1 MIWACRLQIRWCE
14 NLTSQME
21 SGELAKDTASAE
33 NLMELH
39 HERKAE
45 IDGRYNYYLKQKDYG
60 EALLRGKH
68 PAQTQIET
76 RLTELDDSW
85 QLINRTWEERKQLL
99 TQCYDLQVYEEYA
112 EQADAWIASKEAFL
126 ANEDL
131 GVSGTSHQLD
141 VYSHTAIAHV
151 YCSRSGFVVERR
163 RASQEA
169 RCVREDA
176 RGTGREDRDAGAARA
191 GAARPGP
198 LRTAADRR
206 PLRRRAAQT
215 RPPQRLGGRA
225 TESVARL
232 KKLPAAAAQHR

>member
-1 MIWACRLQIRWCE
+1 
-14 NLTSQME
+14 ME

-33 NLMELH
+33 NLIELH

-68 PAQTQIET
+68 PAQAQIET
-76 RLTELDDSW
+76 RLTQLDDSW

-131 GVSGTSHQLD
+131 GVSSTSHQSDICLQLLM
-141 VYSHTAIAHV
+141 YTSLTFRIHCRASTS
-151 YCSRSGFVVERR
+151 CSRSTLRSRR
-163 RASQEA
+163 RS
-169 RCVREDA
+169 
-176 RGTGREDRDAGAARA
+176 
-191 GAARPGP
+191 
-198 LRTAADRR
+198 RR
-206 PLRRRAAQT
+206 KRRR
-215 RPPQRLGGRA
+215 
-225 TESVARL
+225 S
-232 KKLPAAAAQHR
+232 